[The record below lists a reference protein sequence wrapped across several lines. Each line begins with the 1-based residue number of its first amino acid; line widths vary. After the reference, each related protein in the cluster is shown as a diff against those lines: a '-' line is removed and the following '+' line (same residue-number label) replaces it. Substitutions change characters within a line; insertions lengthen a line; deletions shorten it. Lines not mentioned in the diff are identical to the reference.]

1 MTAILAAAGRAAAC
15 LVLLLAMVT
24 AVFWTWMGPQGS
36 WTLAW
41 LAAMF
46 VTITGAVWGLV
57 ALQPEMT
64 PAPCPCSCLCGC
76 PSPGR
81 CDPDWSTSWRD
92 PCRMNI
98 HQEA

>member
-1 MTAILAAAGRAAAC
+1 MTAVRWLARGAAC

-57 ALQPEMT
+57 ALQPQWV
-64 PAPCPCSCLCGC
+64 PAPCPCNCWCSCPAPCQRDDDDT
-76 PSPGR
+76 PGW
-81 CDPDWSTSWRD
+81 CD